1 MDTKLTEWERMVS
14 GRLYNPGE
22 AEIARRHTDGMSR
35 CERLNRIPLRRE
47 KAKRRALEALIP
59 SVKGKKLG
67 IFTPFFCEYGVN
79 IHVGDGC
86 FINYNCTF
94 LDVAPITLGN
104 GVWIGANVTLAT
116 PNHPYLAEE
125 RLPADYPDGHHG
137 LEYAS
142 PITIGDGCW
151 LCSGVTVCGGVT
163 IGENCVIAA
172 GAVVNRDIP
181 PNSIAAGVPARVIRA
196 LDEQNRINMWE
207 TYTANALPVSERKK
221 GK

>member
-1 MDTKLTEWERMVS
+1 M
-14 GRLYNPGE
+14 
-22 AEIARRHTDGMSR
+22 
-35 CERLNRIPLRRE
+35 
-47 KAKRRALEALIP
+47 
-59 SVKGKKLG
+59 
-67 IFTPFFCEYGVN
+67 N

-104 GVWIGANVTLAT
+104 GGVDRRERDAGN
-116 PNHPYLAEE
+116 AEPPIPCRG
-125 RLPADYPDGHHG
+125 RLPSDYPDGHHG
-137 LEYAS
+137 LEYAA

-181 PNSIAAGVPARVIRA
+181 PNCIAAGVPARVIRK
-196 LDEQNRINMWE
+196 LDEQDRINMWGDL
-207 TYTANALPVSERKK
+207 YGERPARVGAEKRK
-221 GK
+221 